1 MNDAALLAA
10 GDKEVA
16 QNGRW
21 VMKREKALAAA
32 NDVMDRLAPAVDRI
46 RVAGSVR
53 RGLDEVKDVELVYVP
68 RLVAAQRTLFEMGMV
83 PATEAKI
90 YELMQL
96 GVLRLDQQ
104 VLRNGPKYKR
114 VIHVAS
120 GVVVE
125 LFLATP
131 DNWGLILALRTGP
144 AEFMKVLVSHEWQG
158 GVMPVG
164 MKMQGGYL
172 WRDGQRLST
181 PTEESFFQEMG
192 LQMWQPEWRTAG
204 RLREFARS
212 MLLVAGFE

>member
-1 MNDAALLAA
+1 M
-10 GDKEVA
+10 E
-16 QNGRW
+16 
-21 VMKREKALAAA
+21 REKALAVARK
-32 NDVMDRLAPAVDRI
+32 VMGLLGPAVARI
-46 RVAGSVR
+46 AVAGSVR
-53 RGLDEVKDVELVYVP
+53 RGVDEVKDVELVYVP
-68 RLVAAQRTLFEMGMV
+68 RLVAAQRTLFEMGKV
-83 PATEAKI
+83 PATEARI

-125 LFLATP
+125 LFRA
-131 DNWGLILALRTGP
+131 DWANWGLILALRTGP
-144 AEFMKVLVSHEWQG
+144 ADFMKVLVSHEWKG

-172 WRDGQRLST
+172 WRDGRRLSM
-181 PTEESFFQEMG
+181 PTEECFFQEMG

-204 RLREFARS
+204 RLRDYARS
-212 MLLVAGFE
+212 MVAVAGFE

>member
-1 MNDAALLAA
+1 M
-10 GDKEVA
+10 E
-16 QNGRW
+16 
-21 VMKREKALAAA
+21 REKALAVAWK
-32 NDVMDRLAPAVDRI
+32 VMGLLRPVVEKIAVG
-46 RVAGSVR
+46 GSLR

-68 RLVAAQRTLFEMGMV
+68 RLAAAQRTLFEMGKV
-83 PATEAKI
+83 PATEARI

-125 LFLATP
+125 LFRA
-131 DNWGLILALRTGP
+131 DWANWGLILALRTGP
-144 AEFMKVLVSHEWQG
+144 ADFMKVLVSHEWKG

>member
-1 MNDAALLAA
+1 
-10 GDKEVA
+10 
-16 QNGRW
+16 
-21 VMKREKALAAA
+21 MKRERALKVAWE
-32 NDVMDRLAPAVDRI
+32 VMGLVRPVVERI
-46 RVAGSVR
+46 AVAGSVR
-53 RGLDEVKDVELVYVP
+53 RGLDEVKDVEVVYLP

-83 PATEAKI
+83 PATEARI

-125 LFLATP
+125 LFRADP

-144 AEFMKVLVSHEWQG
+144 ADFMKTVVSHGWHG
-158 GVMPVG
+158 GVMPLG

-181 PTEESFFQEMG
+181 PTEECFFQELG
-192 LQMWQPEWRTAG
+192 LPKWQPEWRTAG

-212 MLLVAGFE
+212 MALVAGFE